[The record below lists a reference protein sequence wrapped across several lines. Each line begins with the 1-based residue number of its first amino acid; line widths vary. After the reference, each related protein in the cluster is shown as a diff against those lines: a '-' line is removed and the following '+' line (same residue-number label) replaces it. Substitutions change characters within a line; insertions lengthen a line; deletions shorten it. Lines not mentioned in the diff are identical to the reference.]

1 MSGQQSSPVYKIALG
16 IEYDGS
22 KYYGW
27 QRQNE
32 VRSVQEKLEKALS
45 QVANEPI
52 NVFCAGRTDA
62 GVHGTGQVVHFET
75 TALRKDA
82 AWTLGVNANLP
93 GDIAVRWVKTV
104 PDDFHARFSATARRY
119 RYIIYNHRLRPAVL
133 AKGVTHYYEPL
144 DAERMHRAAQ
154 CLLGEND
161 FTSFRAVQCQSR
173 TPWRNVMHINVT
185 RHGPY
190 VVVDI
195 KANAFV
201 HHMVRNIV
209 GSLLEVGAHNQPES
223 WIAELLAARD
233 RTLAAATA
241 KAEGLYL
248 VAVDYPDRFDL
259 QNRQWARYFWRT
271 NPNRTPET
279 CRVER
284 QRQIWT

>member
-1 MSGQQSSPVYKIALG
+1 MQEETTAPRYKIALG

-22 KYYGW
+22 HYYGW
-27 QRQNE
+27 QRQQE

-52 NVFCAGRTDA
+52 SVFCAGRTDA
-62 GVHGTGQVVHFET
+62 GVHATGQVVHFET

-93 GDIAVRWVKTV
+93 KDIAVRWVKDV

-119 RYIIYNHRLRPAVL
+119 RYVIYNHRLRPAVL
-133 AKGVTHYYEPL
+133 GHGVTHYHQPL

-154 CLLGEND
+154 CLIGEND

-173 TPWRNVMHINVT
+173 TPWRNLMHINVS
-185 RHGPY
+185 RYGAY
-190 VVVDI
+190 IVVDI

-209 GSLLEVGAHNQPES
+209 GSLMEVGAHNQPES
-223 WIAELLAARD
+223 WIAELLAAKD

-248 VAVDYPDRFDL
+248 VSVDYPSHFALPAAPMGPLFLAD
-259 QNRQWARYFWRT
+259 
-271 NPNRTPET
+271 
-279 CRVER
+279 
-284 QRQIWT
+284 